1 MNESK
6 VFSDA
11 NEIAALIAQLPK
23 DERIK
28 LWGVLVGMG
37 LAKSVEKP
45 AS

>member
-6 VFSDA
+6 VFVDA
-11 NEIAALIAQLPK
+11 DEIAKMIAQLPK

-37 LAKSVEKP
+37 LAKDVEKP